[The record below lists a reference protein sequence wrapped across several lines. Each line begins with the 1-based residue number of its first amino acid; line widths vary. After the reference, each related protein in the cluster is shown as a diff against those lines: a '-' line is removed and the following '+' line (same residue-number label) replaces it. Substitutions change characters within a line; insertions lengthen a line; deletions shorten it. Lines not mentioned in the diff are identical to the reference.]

1 MDRTWSL
8 FEVKLEVSLFSHE
21 AVHLAFILSTRP
33 AGYSCPWQHTF
44 ILSPP
49 SAFNFILT
57 SQRKTL
63 LVFAKGCA
71 RQALTSM
78 KRDIV
83 RIAWLVSLKASLHV
97 YTEPFG
103 DWTFSGF
110 LARNAMMSW
119 AVQSNPSNFCSQNW
133 SLPLLSNSVCHSRKN
148 MGIGNIKFMVRHYIT
163 HHTLFHL
170 LGLCLCIFT
179 VTCKTHYKASIWQ
192 RRRLKLIDIGQGKLM
207 SWDTKSDLWTHSPQA
222 SHCTRQWLTVLTL
235 TTVVVVCWGIYWHHN
250 SHNSMRV

>member
-1 MDRTWSL
+1 M
-8 FEVKLEVSLFSHE
+8 
-21 AVHLAFILSTRP
+21 
-33 AGYSCPWQHTF
+33 
-44 ILSPP
+44 
-49 SAFNFILT
+49 
-57 SQRKTL
+57 L

-71 RQALTSM
+71 QQALTSM

-148 MGIGNIKFMVRHYIT
+148 VGIGNIKFMVRHYIT

-192 RRRLKLIDIGQGKLM
+192 RRRLKLIHISQGELM
-207 SWDTKSDLWTHSPQA
+207 SWDTNKVRPLNSQSTGSPLYQTAVNRFNSNNSSSSVLRDLSA
-222 SHCTRQWLTVLTL
+222 S
-235 TTVVVVCWGIYWHHN
+235 
-250 SHNSMRV
+250 